1 MPSVDIAR
9 ASPSPVSN
17 SEEKESTI
25 EEKVTAFYQK
35 YNPGKLANVP
45 KVLEKYAGRE
55 DELLTRL
62 HAQYKVPMLESAI
75 KEKAAQIDNKTK
87 LTMQYAEAAAAGASA
102 KDPSSFLGPNVN
114 HPAIQSLIEHF
125 RREKQGYNIASV
137 VAPLIEAVV
146 KASPDAA
153 DKINGALSLYG
164 VKKAGTT
171 MTSASAA
178 PASPTRS
185 RSGSVVNGGPTAF
198 TSSSSSFTAPAPVGG
213 PGDGGGSGK
222 SPSIS
227 APSLFGGQTASTS
240 INKPAGA
247 SSLFGGKQSGPQGA
261 SSLFGGGGASG
272 STTGGSGNTTPTSL
286 FGKPTITSGSGA
298 LDSAS
303 GGTTSP
309 FALSTK
315 GVPVG
320 PGGGI
325 NISKPGVDPYAAPS
339 SSMSGGGTISP
350 FGSSN
355 TGATFGSGAVKPL
368 GGASSLF
375 GGGGSTNTAN
385 ALSSSGAGSGAS
397 SSLFGNKG
405 VTSAPS
411 AGVSARIH

>member
-1 MPSVDIAR
+1 M
-9 ASPSPVSN
+9 
-17 SEEKESTI
+17 
-25 EEKVTAFYQK
+25 
-35 YNPGKLANVP
+35 P

-240 INKPAGA
+240 INKPAGPHPYLVESNLGPKGPLHCSEA
-247 SSLFGGKQSGPQGA
+247 VAPRGAPQGEVVIPPQLA
-261 SSLFGGGGASG
+261 YLENRPSQAGLGLLTPPLEVPQALLPCPPRECRSVQAGE
-272 STTGGSGNTTPTSL
+272 ST
-286 FGKPTITSGSGA
+286 
-298 LDSAS
+298 SANQVL
-303 GGTTSP
+303 TLMRP
-309 FALSTK
+309 
-315 GVPVG
+315 
-320 PGGGI
+320 
-325 NISKPGVDPYAAPS
+325 AAPAAPAAAAAAAAAHS
-339 SSMSGGGTISP
+339 STSRESP
-350 FGSSN
+350 RPCRSRGE
-355 TGATFGSGAVKPL
+355 V
-368 GGASSLF
+368 
-375 GGGGSTNTAN
+375 
-385 ALSSSGAGSGAS
+385 
-397 SSLFGNKG
+397 
-405 VTSAPS
+405 
-411 AGVSARIH
+411 